1 MLALN
6 WGQRVVDEYFFFLAD
21 QAVWCPTSLSRS
33 FLFNFVFFTHS
44 QIKYRRTV
52 VENLT
57 ENRNDCL
64 NVRNQCSVTFEYE
77 ISREVHVYFAQYI

>member
-1 MLALN
+1 MSN
-6 WGQRVVDEYFFFLAD
+6 V
-21 QAVWCPTSLSRS
+21 
-33 FLFNFVFFTHS
+33 FVSIFSVQVCFFFTHS

-64 NVRNQCSVTFEYE
+64 NVRNQCSVTFKYE